1 MKQLTQLTLA
11 PRVSS
16 FCCAAF
22 LFQMISAYKLT
33 THSEN
38 LGDLSSHREEIE
50 QSQHQRKTSSERG
63 KSLLQMSSAE
73 LDHQFLKPMLNMLE
87 VDTKSESASSSILML
102 EPFYEIVMMMRK
114 QGFTPD
120 SIAMMNNLTIMIRT
134 VLKPNLNAS
143 AANLSA
149 SLFQTYAAGYAL
161 CDQQFAAAFANTAAN
176 VTLQQAAAN
185 NSACRAN
192 QSLLATN
199 ASNCQSLLAAM
210 NSTQTSNCTNAW
222 YNGQPPATATCPKV
236 LTGETWGAYT
246 QRFQNYFASLYANMS
261 NAALLCE
268 GSSGAIAAQARVCSA
283 ANATLASVT
292 SQCNGVQATMDDAAC
307 TAYNYNVQMCANYT
321 NCYDQ
326 FTSSYRNYLDGV
338 NSQLTGLRNQLS
350 AMLQIECML
359 NKLINTTANI
369 TCPNITVTLQQ
380 ATQQLQLTYP
390 SPVPKVPQPCPIT
403 ALQPGSVAYN
413 QSFYSRLPS
422 NAGSQVCQAS
432 CCPVCSS
439 FTCLSGTRRGVGPSY
454 MWGNTSSVCC
464 VQNFCYCRTLNQP
477 SYYCDDATTYSC
489 TTGQVCTS
497 VTPFAFGA
505 NPCQASR

>member
-1 MKQLTQLTLA
+1 MKQLTQLTWA

-16 FCCAAF
+16 FCFAAL
-22 LFQMISAYKLT
+22 LFQIISAYKLT

-38 LGDLSSHREEIE
+38 LGDLSSHHSGI
-50 QSQHQRKTSSERG
+50 QQGQHQRKTHSERDS
-63 KSLLQMSSAE
+63 KSILSNAE
-73 LDHQFLKPMLNMLE
+73 LDQVLNMLE

-114 QGFTPD
+114 QGFSPD

-149 SLFQTYAAGYAL
+149 SLFQTYGAGYAL

-176 VTLQQAAAN
+176 VSLHKAAAN

-192 QSLLATN
+192 QSLAATN
-199 ASNCQSLLAAM
+199 TSNCQSLLAAM
-210 NSTQTSNCTNAW
+210 NSSQTSNCTKAW
-222 YNGQPPATATCPKV
+222 YNGPPPATATCPKM
-236 LTGETWGAYT
+236 LTGETWGVYT
-246 QRFQNYFASLYANMS
+246 QRFQNYFASLYVNMS
-261 NAALLCE
+261 QAALVCE
-268 GSSGAIAAQARVCSA
+268 GSSGEIAAQARVCSA

-292 SQCNGVQATMDDAAC
+292 GYCNGVQATMDNAAC

-321 NCYDQ
+321 SCYDQ

-350 AMLQIECML
+350 AMMQIECML
-359 NKLINTTANI
+359 SKLINSKANI
-369 TCPNITVTLQQ
+369 TCPNVTITLQL
-380 ATQQLQLTYP
+380 ATAQLQLTYP
-390 SPVPKVPQPCPIT
+390 TPVPKVPQPCPIT
-403 ALQPGSVAYN
+403 AILPGSVAYN
-413 QSFYSRLPS
+413 QSFYSGLPS
-422 NAGSQVCQAS
+422 NAAAQVCQAT

-439 FTCLSGTRRGVGPSY
+439 FGCPTGTRRGVGPSY

-477 SYYCDDATTYSC
+477 PYYCDDATTYNC